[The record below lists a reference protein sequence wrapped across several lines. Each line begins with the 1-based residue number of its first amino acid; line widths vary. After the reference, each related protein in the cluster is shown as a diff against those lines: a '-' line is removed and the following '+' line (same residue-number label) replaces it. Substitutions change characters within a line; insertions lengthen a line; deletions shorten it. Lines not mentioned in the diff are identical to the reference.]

1 MSELPEKIKHIDII
15 RIEYGRKK
23 ICSCSTP
30 HYEIDYANRLV
41 LCTDCG
47 AVVDPFEAL
56 YKLASHCERINSQLD
71 MARKQAE
78 ELRNYQPRRRVLKE
92 LEQRTSRG
100 DSTMIPTC
108 PHCHEPFELEG
119 LLATTWRNKRYI
131 ERMKKHGIP
140 E

>member
-1 MSELPEKIKHIDII
+1 MSEPPEKIKHIDII

-30 HYEIDYANRLV
+30 RYEIDYANRLV

-56 YKLASHCERINSQLD
+56 YKLARHYDRINSQLD
-71 MARKQAE
+71 MARQQAK

-92 LEQRTSRG
+92 LEQRMSRG
-100 DSTMIPTC
+100 DNTMIPTC
-108 PHCHEPFELEG
+108 PHCHEPFELEE
-119 LLATTWRNKRYI
+119 LLATNWCNKRYI
-131 ERMKKHGIP
+131 ERMK
-140 E
+140 

>member
-56 YKLASHCERINSQLD
+56 YKLARRYDRINSQLD
-71 MARKQAE
+71 MARQRAE

-92 LEQRTSRG
+92 LERRMGRG
-100 DSTMIPTC
+100 DNTMIPTC
-108 PHCHEPFELEG
+108 PHCHEPFELEE
-119 LLATTWRNKRYI
+119 LLATTWCNKRYI
-131 ERMKKHGIP
+131 ERMK
-140 E
+140 